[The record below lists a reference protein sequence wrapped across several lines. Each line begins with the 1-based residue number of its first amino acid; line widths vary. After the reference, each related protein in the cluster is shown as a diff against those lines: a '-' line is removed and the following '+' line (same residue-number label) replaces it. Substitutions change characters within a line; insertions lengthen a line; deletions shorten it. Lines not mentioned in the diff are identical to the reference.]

1 MGKVILT
8 PEAIEDILEIYN
20 YILERDGDERAG
32 SILNRLEKQV
42 YSLDTLMQRGKFP
55 DELVP
60 FGNRKVREMQEVS
73 WRIFYRIEKNE
84 VFVLAV
90 LDGRRSMAELLL
102 ERLAR

>member
-1 MGKVILT
+1 MVKVILT

-20 YILERDGDERAG
+20 YILGCDGEGRAK
-32 SILNRLEKQV
+32 SILNRLEKQA
-42 YSLDTLMQRGKFP
+42 YSLNKLVQRGKFP

-60 FGNRKVREMQEVS
+60 FGNRKIREVQEAP
-73 WRIFYRIEKNE
+73 WRIFYRVEKNE

-90 LDGRRSMAELLL
+90 LDGRRSMVELLL